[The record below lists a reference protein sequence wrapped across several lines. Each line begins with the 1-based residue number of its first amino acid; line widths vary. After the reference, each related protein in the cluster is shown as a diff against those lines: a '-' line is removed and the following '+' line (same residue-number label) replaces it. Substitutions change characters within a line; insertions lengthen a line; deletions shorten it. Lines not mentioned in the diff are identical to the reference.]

1 MAFQPFRILQKT
13 FFEPQE
19 TITAAPTLALELTW
33 TVKNYR
39 TYSKQDFVLK
49 TGKRQC
55 VKQWLSS
62 LMINKGP
69 LGETALASALRS
81 KYSGVV
87 TGK

>member
-1 MAFQPFRILQKT
+1 MNFLKA
-13 FFEPQE
+13 PQE
-19 TITAAPTLALELTW
+19 DEARAESATPGALILPQPGCVLLQLSE
-33 TVKNYR
+33 
-39 TYSKQDFVLK
+39 QDFVLK

-55 VKQWLSS
+55 VKRELSS

-69 LGETALASALRS
+69 LGETVLASALRR